1 MLVNLF
7 MPENPRLLDM
17 RSVDARYILA
27 ARCWCILRRAAHD
40 PYKRILGYL
49 GCPHAA
55 LKFSLLM
62 EVVTQIW
69 PQPFAIFKPCCG
81 GASVD
86 EMVLIQAIDLANVET
101 RPEFETLLKEM
112 LPDEALD
119 LFFARANAL
128 QMVGYS
134 QH

>member
-1 MLVNLF
+1 MLINLF
-7 MPENPRLLDM
+7 LPEHRRLPEL

-27 ARCWCILRRAAHD
+27 ARCWCISRRAALD
-40 PYKRILGYL
+40 PHKRISEYL
-49 GCPHAA
+49 GCPNAT
-55 LKFSLLM
+55 LQFNLLM

-69 PQPFAIFKPCCG
+69 PQPFAIFRPCCG

-86 EMVLIQAIDLANVET
+86 EMLLVQAIGLANVET
-101 RPEFETLLKEM
+101 RSQFETLLKEM
-112 LPDEALD
+112 LPDDALD

-128 QMVGYS
+128 NVVGYS